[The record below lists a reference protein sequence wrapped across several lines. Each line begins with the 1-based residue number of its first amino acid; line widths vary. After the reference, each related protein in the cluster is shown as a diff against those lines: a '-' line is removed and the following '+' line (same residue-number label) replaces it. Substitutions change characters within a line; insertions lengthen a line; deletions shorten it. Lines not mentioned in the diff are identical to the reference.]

1 MLLGG
6 NLMKELINTL
16 KQCILMKGFNEN
28 DIEDLLKSINYSVNC
43 YSKGELIALEGSN
56 CSNIGIILSGSVEI
70 QKIYASGKTVTI
82 SKLNEG
88 HIFGEVIIF
97 SNRSTYPA
105 TISSPG
111 NSKIMFISKE
121 NILKLSSINSKFLNN
136 FMTLLSNKI
145 LMLNNKLRNISY
157 QTIRQKIA
165 SYILEEY
172 ESQQKLQIKLSCTK
186 KEMADQLGIPRPS
199 LSRELINMK
208 NEGIIDSVK
217 DTITILDLELLEDV
231 LSN

>member
-1 MLLGG
+1 
-6 NLMKELINTL
+6 MKDLISIL
-16 KQCILMKGFNEN
+16 KQCILMKSFSED
-28 DIEDLLKSINYSVNC
+28 DIEELLKNINYSVNS
-43 YSKGELIALEGSN
+43 YSKGEIIALEGSN
-56 CSNIGIILSGSVEI
+56 CSSIGIVLSGSVEV

-105 TISSPG
+105 TIASPE
-111 NSKIMFISKE
+111 NSKVMFISKE

-172 ESQQKLQIKLSCTK
+172 ESQQKLTIKLSCTK
-186 KEMADQLGIPRPS
+186 KEMAEQLGIPRPS

-208 NEGIIDSVK
+208 DEGIIDFVK
-217 DTITILDLELLEDV
+217 NTITILDLELLEEI